1 MNNIERDS
9 YRMLDEWLSSCRRS
23 KNIARNTYAMGM
35 VVLDHFRQKCPVSK
49 DDVISQGGEVKGAR
63 SGLGNILEKYG
74 VSRRY
79 LKEATTRQ
87 SHQDGQRL
95 FEAFDWGNMFSQM
108 SIEERNMLLLDLI
121 AKLTEEMHLWLRR
134 QNLKLD
140 IDRRKSPNAWVEQI
154 VENAKGRSGGVV
166 EQHLVGA
173 KLAKRFQ
180 ELEIPNHPA
189 HAADRQTSR
198 AGDFAIARLI
208 YHVTANPGRSV
219 IQKCADNLRVGE
231 FPILLVPKSQE
242 YKAVALAQDEG
253 IDKEMSIISIE
264 DFVALNIIELAVA
277 TNADFFTVLQEIIEI
292 YNHRLTEVETDLS
305 LLIEVR

>member
-1 MNNIERDS
+1 MNYLVQESHQI
-9 YRMLDEWLSSCRRS
+9 LDEWLASCKRGQ
-23 KNIARNTYAMGM
+23 KVARNTYAMGL
-35 VVLDHFRQKCPVSK
+35 VVLDHLRQRCPASK

-95 FEAFDWGNMFSQM
+95 FEAFDWGKTFSLLPD
-108 SIEERNMLLLDLI
+108 ERRDELLQGLI
-121 AKLTEEMHLWLRR
+121 STLTDEMQLWLGR
-134 QNLKLD
+134 QNLKLE
-140 IDRRKSPNAWVEQI
+140 IDRRKSPHAWVEQI

-208 YHVTANPGRSV
+208 YHVTANPGRAV

-231 FPILLVPKSQE
+231 FPILLIPKSQA
-242 YKAVALAQDEG
+242 YKALALAQDEG

-264 DFVALNIIELAVA
+264 DFVALNIIELATA
-277 TNADFFTVLQEIIEI
+277 TNIDFFTILQEIVEI
-292 YNHRLTEVETDLS
+292 YNRRLKEVETDLS